1 MQCDL
6 HVGVYDI
13 CERDPI
19 ELQRRSM
26 VKSNP
31 WNLPV
36 SCLGVAVPLVTLGN
50 YVVES
55 VFARWWMSRYLKL
68 RALRVA
74 NSAANPVA
82 EAA

>member
-1 MQCDL
+1 M
-6 HVGVYDI
+6 G
-13 CERDPI
+13 R
-19 ELQRRSM
+19 ELVVR
-26 VKSNP
+26 
-31 WNLPV
+31 
-36 SCLGVAVPLVTLGN
+36 VAVPLVTLGN

-74 NSAANPVA
+74 SSAAGPVA